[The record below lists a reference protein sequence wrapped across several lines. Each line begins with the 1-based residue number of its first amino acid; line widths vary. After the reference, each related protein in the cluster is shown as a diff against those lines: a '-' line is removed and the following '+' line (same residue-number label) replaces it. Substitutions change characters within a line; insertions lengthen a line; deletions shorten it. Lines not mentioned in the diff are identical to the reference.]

1 MPRIE
6 IVWLISVRPNRVDE
20 FVEIYGPEGEWAQ
33 LFRRA
38 PGYIE
43 TALLTDVEEQNRFL
57 VIDRWQDLASFENFK
72 RHHLTEYNAL
82 DARCEALTTLEQ
94 RIGIFRSDQ

>member
-6 IVWLISVRPNRVDE
+6 VVWLFSVHSDRVDE
-20 FVEIYGPEGEWAQ
+20 FAQIYGPEGEWAQ

-43 TALLTDVEEQNRFL
+43 TLLLSDVDEPNRFL
-57 VIDRWQDLASFENFK
+57 VIDRWQDLASFEEFK
-72 RHHLTEYNAL
+72 RAHVAEYQEL
-82 DARCEALTTLEQ
+82 DTRCEVLTTLEK